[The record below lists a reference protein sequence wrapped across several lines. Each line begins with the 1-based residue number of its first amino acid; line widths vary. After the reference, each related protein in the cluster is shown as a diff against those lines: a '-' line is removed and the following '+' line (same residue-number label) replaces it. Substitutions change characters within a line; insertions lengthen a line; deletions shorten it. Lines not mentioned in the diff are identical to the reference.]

1 MCVNYWFT
9 YELRL
14 RLPYILLFIFRF
26 CLRQVLHS
34 ITRLLIICY
43 GRPDISSSHKRN
55 QTNILFYYKN
65 TVCLYSEKTSNTKL
79 LLFSL
84 WITTFFDNLLESLKL
99 DLKDSLEVKRIK
111 ICFWVKTLKEKNM
124 VFFSRNRNSLPKF
137 LKRNVLSD
145 NNHPHINNVYELLT
159 FVCTYFLSF
168 RVIVVLV
175 DLV

>member
-1 MCVNYWFT
+1 MSV
-9 YELRL
+9 
-14 RLPYILLFIFRF
+14 FRENF
-26 CLRQVLHS
+26 KHK
-34 ITRLLIICY
+34 II
-43 GRPDISSSHKRN
+43 
-55 QTNILFYYKN
+55 
-65 TVCLYSEKTSNTKL
+65 
-79 LLFSL
+79 
-84 WITTFFDNLLESLKL
+84 TFFSMDNYIFDNFLESLKL